1 MINFF
6 RKTRKKLADDN
17 KSLKYL
23 KYAIG
28 EIVLVVIGILIA
40 LSINNWNEDRKA
52 IIKEKSYIRSIYHD
66 IQDDIKNIETNRK
79 ILSEHY
85 YLGLEVLKSLELKD
99 SQPIDSVRIAT
110 SLGWKLSQVIPVD
123 RDENTWDKLKVQG
136 ADTFIINDSIT
147 TLLNSFYAKYDKQ
160 IERFNQLP
168 LKIRQ
173 DLRELTGYCHNSK
186 GLEVMNKKGI
196 EYYGFSSPQTRQ
208 CIISIENSQ
217 ELVGAIMV
225 TSIVNTKIYENLKN
239 NADII
244 LSFMKDHYDFLNNE
258 T

>member
-1 MINFF
+1 MIKFF
-6 RKTRKKLADDN
+6 RKIRYQLLGEGKTG
-17 KSLKYL
+17 KYL
-23 KYAIG
+23 KYAVG

-66 IQDDIKNIETNRK
+66 IKDDIKNIETNRK

-85 YLGLEVLKSLELKD
+85 YLGLDVLKALELKD
-99 SQPIDSVRIAT
+99 SKPIDSVRIAT
-110 SLGWKLSQVIPVD
+110 SLGWQLSQVIPVD
-123 RDENTWDKLKVQG
+123 RDENTWDKFKVLG

-168 LKIRQ
+168 KKLRQ
-173 DLRELTGYCHNSK
+173 DLRELTGYCHNSI

-208 CIISIENSQ
+208 CIISIENAQ

-225 TSIVNTKIYENLKN
+225 TSIVNTKIYEELKY
-239 NADII
+239 NANII
-244 LSFMKDHYDFLNNE
+244 LSFMKGHYEFLNN
-258 T
+258 